1 VYRLQESELHNQQ
14 EQTQTPAAGRV
25 AEVLPALQWPQAS
38 QGDEVTVSPGLIIV
52 AIIAAMAAAVAL
64 VWRQPLLAFAV
75 KSSAYIR
82 DVREEVRKVSWPT
95 WEDLRK
101 STMVIIVIVV
111 IVGAII
117 GLMDLMF
124 QWILIDV
131 FSRIFG
137 G

>member
-1 VYRLQESELHNQQ
+1 M
-14 EQTQTPAAGRV
+14 
-25 AEVLPALQWPQAS
+25 
-38 QGDEVTVSPGLIIV
+38 SPGLMIT
-52 AIIAAMAAAVAL
+52 AAVLL
-64 VWRQPLLAFAV
+64 VVGAVGLFWRQPILAFAV
-75 KSSAYIR
+75 KSTAYIR
-82 DVREEVRKVSWPT
+82 EVRVEVRKVSWPT

-124 QWILIDV
+124 QWVLIDV

-137 G
+137 R

>member
-1 VYRLQESELHNQQ
+1 
-14 EQTQTPAAGRV
+14 
-25 AEVLPALQWPQAS
+25 
-38 QGDEVTVSPGLIIV
+38 VSPGLIIV
-52 AIIAAMAAAVAL
+52 AIIAAMAAAAAL

-124 QWILIDV
+124 QWVLIDV

>member
-1 VYRLQESELHNQQ
+1 MV
-14 EQTQTPAAGRV
+14 
-25 AEVLPALQWPQAS
+25 
-38 QGDEVTVSPGLIIV
+38 V
-52 AIIAAMAAAVAL
+52 AIIAAVAVAAAL

-75 KSSAYIR
+75 RSTAYIR
-82 DVREEVRKVSWPT
+82 EVRVEVRKVSWPT

-117 GLMDLMF
+117 GLMDLLF
-124 QWILIDV
+124 QWVLIDL

>member
-1 VYRLQESELHNQQ
+1 MVVFL
-14 EQTQTPAAGRV
+14 AFAV
-25 AEVLPALQWPQAS
+25 V
-38 QGDEVTVSPGLIIV
+38 
-52 AIIAAMAAAVAL
+52 AAAAAL

-82 DVREEVRKVSWPT
+82 EVRVEVRKVSWPT
-95 WEDLRK
+95 WDDLRK

-124 QWILIDV
+124 QWILIDL
-131 FSRIFG
+131 FSRVFG